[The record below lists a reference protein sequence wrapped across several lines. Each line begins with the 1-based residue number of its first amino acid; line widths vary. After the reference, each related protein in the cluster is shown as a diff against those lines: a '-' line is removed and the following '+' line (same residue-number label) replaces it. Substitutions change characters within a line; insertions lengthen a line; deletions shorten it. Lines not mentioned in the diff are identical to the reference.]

1 MGEALQRQLP
11 VKCLGQHYNKGVM
24 VHMINRTLDKRY
36 TVLEHIGGGGMA
48 DVYRAHDKLLDRSVA
63 VKVLR
68 SQFANDEEFV
78 TRFRREAQAA
88 ARLSHHNIVNIY
100 DVGKDEDVHY
110 IVMEYI
116 SGETLKER
124 ILREPLPIEMAV
136 RIAADIAEALEHA
149 HQNNLVHCD
158 IKPHNIL
165 MTRAGRIKVTDFGIA
180 RAVSSATMHHTSTI
194 IGSVHY
200 FSPEQAKGTVVG
212 AKSDIYS
219 LGVVLYE
226 MLTGTVPFNGETPI
240 SIALKHLQEEPRPI
254 RELKPEVPPLLE
266 AIVLKAMAKDVANR
280 FDISEMIAD
289 LKSVQNYFRD
299 DHTRRLSR
307 GDFPTQILPRIEEP
321 ISNKANMVGAEPE
334 NNSLTKSNKSK
345 KRVWG
350 LILLLLFGFMIGAF
364 FAFGKF
370 WSNNDVTVANVV
382 GKQVEVA
389 RSILTGQ
396 NLRVTVSESFSDKVP
411 AGNVISQY
419 PEANTVVKEQRM
431 VNLVISKGGEITIV
445 PDLRGLSRRD
455 AELQIKNAGLV
466 VGRIDEQFNADV
478 PADTII
484 NQQPRPPVQVN
495 KNSTVDLVISKGAG
509 PRKFALPDFRGT
521 PINTVNTQIE
531 SLKLKVGKVTEEVSD
546 KYPIGT
552 IIGQNPGPSAEITEG
567 ASVDFTVAKGGG
579 SATKKA
585 VVQITVPEGATRQ
598 AVQVVLTDTNGRRV
612 VYENVHKPGDK
623 VEKTVDGV
631 GQVRVQVYIN
641 GVLLQ
646 EQTI

>member
-1 MGEALQRQLP
+1 
-11 VKCLGQHYNKGVM
+11 
-24 VHMINRTLDKRY
+24 MINRTLDKRY
-36 TVLEHIGGGGMA
+36 TILEHVGGGGMA

-116 SGETLKER
+116 SGETLKDR

-136 RIAADIAEALEHA
+136 RIAADIAEALENA

-180 RAVSSATMHHTSTI
+180 RAVSSATMHHTATI

-200 FSPEQAKGTVVG
+200 FSPEQAKGTAVG

-226 MLTGTVPFNGETPI
+226 MLTGMVPFNGETPI

-266 AIVLKAMAKDVANR
+266 AIVLKAMAKDVTNR
-280 FDISEMIAD
+280 FNDISEMITD

-299 DHTRRLSR
+299 DHTRRLTR
-307 GDFPTQILPRIEEP
+307 GDFPTQVLPRIEEDIATP
-321 ISNKANMVGAEPE
+321 AKNVGSIERE
-334 NNSLTKSNKSK
+334 NPHLPK
-345 KRVWG
+345 KNNPKRLVWG
-350 LILLLLFGFMIGAF
+350 LVILLLIAFMTGAF

-370 WSNNDVTVANVV
+370 WSNNEVAVANVV
-382 GKQVEVA
+382 GKQVEIA
-389 RSILTGQ
+389 RNILTNQ
-396 NLRVTVSESFSDKVP
+396 NLRVSVSEAFSDKVP

-419 PEANTVVKEQRM
+419 PEANSVVKEQRM
-431 VNLVISKGGEITIV
+431 VTLVISKGGEITVV

-478 PADTII
+478 SADIII
-484 NQQPRPPVQVN
+484 NQQPRPPTQVN
-495 KNSTVDLVISKGAG
+495 KNTPIDLIISKGAG
-509 PRKFALPDFRGT
+509 PRKFSLPDFRGT
-521 PINTVNTQIE
+521 PLNTVNTQIE

-546 KYPIGT
+546 KYPVGT
-552 IIGQNPGPSAEITEG
+552 IIGQNPGPSSEISEG
-567 ASVDFTVAKGGG
+567 ASIDFTVAKAGAIAG
-579 SATKKA
+579 KKA
-585 VVQITVPEGATRQ
+585 VVQLTVPEGPIRQ
-598 AVQVVLTDTNGRRV
+598 AVQIVVTDTNGRHV

>member
-1 MGEALQRQLP
+1 
-11 VKCLGQHYNKGVM
+11 
-24 VHMINRTLDKRY
+24 MIDRTLDKRY
-36 TVLEHIGGGGMA
+36 TILERIGGGGMA

-88 ARLSHHNIVNIY
+88 ARLSHHNIVNMY
-100 DVGKDEDVHY
+100 DVGKDEEVHY

-180 RAVSSATMHHTSTI
+180 RAVSSATMHHTATI

-200 FSPEQAKGTVVG
+200 FSPEQAKGAAVG

-280 FDISEMIAD
+280 YNDIGEMITD

-307 GDFPTQILPRIEEP
+307 GDFPTQILPRLDEP
-321 ISNKANMVGAEPE
+321 ITSQVNSGTVIESDKNPLLKK
-334 NNSLTKSNKSK
+334 NNSK
-345 KRVWG
+345 KAVWG
-350 LILLLLFGFMIGAF
+350 LVLLLLFGFMIGAF

-370 WSNNDVTVANVV
+370 WSNNEVTVANVV
-382 GKQVEVA
+382 GKQVEIA
-389 RSILTGQ
+389 RSILTNQ
-396 NLRVTVSESFSDKVP
+396 NLRVNVTESYNDKVA
-411 AGNVISQY
+411 AGNVISQF
-419 PEANTVVKEQRM
+419 PEANSIVKEQRM
-431 VNLVISKGGEITIV
+431 INLVVSKGGEVTVV

-455 AELQIKNAGLV
+455 AELQLKNAGLV
-466 VGRIDEQFNADV
+466 LGRIDEQFNTDA

-484 NQQPRPPVQVN
+484 NQQPRPPAQVN
-495 KNSTVDLVISKGAG
+495 KNTAIDLVVSKGAG

-521 PINTVNTQIE
+521 PLNTVNTQVE
-531 SLKLKVGKVTEEVSD
+531 SLKLKIGKVTEEVND
-546 KYPIGT
+546 KYPAGT
-552 IIGQNPGPSAEITEG
+552 IIGQNPGPSTEITEG
-567 ASVDFTVAKGGG
+567 AAVDFTVAKGGA
-579 SATKKA
+579 STNKKA
-585 VVQITVPEGATRQ
+585 VVQIVVPEGAIRQ
-598 AVQVVLTDTNGRRV
+598 AVQIVITDSNGRRV

-623 VEKTVDGV
+623 IEKTVDGV